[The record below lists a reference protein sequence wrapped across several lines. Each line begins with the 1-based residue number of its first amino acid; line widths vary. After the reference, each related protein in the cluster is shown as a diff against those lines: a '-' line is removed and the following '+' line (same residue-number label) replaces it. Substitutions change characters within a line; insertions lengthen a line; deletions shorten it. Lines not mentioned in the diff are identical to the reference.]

1 MLDNEKRCD
10 KCQFWDQSEE
20 NPNIGECRVNAPMP
34 YTSLVGETLE
44 IHAMWPAPEAHE
56 FCFQFV
62 KKQEEVQKEKFSET
76 KLIEWMNTYLCLNY
90 RVDIQPSE
98 NGICGKISFKNA
110 GDTNFDSGI
119 KAREIYG
126 PHDQDEIELYL
137 EKFFAPEDIDVSFS

>member
-56 FCFQFV
+56 YCFQFV

-76 KLIEWMNTYLCLNY
+76 KLIEWMDNYSPISEDYLI
-90 RVDIQPSE
+90 DIYPNE
-98 NGICGKISFKNA
+98 NGFGISGKISLKPGEPDMGRN
-110 GDTNFDSGI
+110 DLI
-119 KAREIYG
+119 LE
-126 PHDQDEIELYL
+126 YL
-137 EKFFAPEDIDVSFS
+137 QRFFAPEDIDVSFS